1 MEQTFNIELH
11 CFCDSS
17 LQVYSSVIYIYY
29 LICSKTKVP
38 PVKEIAVTRLELM
51 PCVLLT
57 KLLLKKLW
65 TLQIIYCLPNSMI
78 ALYDIQNNKEWKV
91 WVQNRV
97 DIIDKVVKPDKWH
110 NMLTLYFI
118 FWQPCRYCYQEVS
131 TKFNC

>member
-38 PVKEIAVTRLELM
+38 PVKEITVTRLGLM

-57 KLLLKKLW
+57 KSF
-65 TLQIIYCLPNSMI
+65 IVCL
-78 ALYDIQNNKEWKV
+78 AQ
-91 WVQNRV
+91 
-97 DIIDKVVKPDKWH
+97 
-110 NMLTLYFI
+110 
-118 FWQPCRYCYQEVS
+118 
-131 TKFNC
+131 